1 MKETD
6 NKQEK
11 SEKYIPS
18 MSQLRSILSK
28 LPDPYLTLD
37 QTVPIAID
45 DDEAKKIEFER
56 IIVKKRDGSKSPK
69 WSYKGRIFID
79 SIAFA
84 VSGCAAIDNVEDDAK
99 RTPIGSVMTGE
110 TTDADSYMKRVSE
123 RNRAADRDT
132 WRPRS
137 DERF

>member
-1 MKETD
+1 MKDSVT
-6 NKQEK
+6 KQEK

-79 SIAFA
+79 SKYY
-84 VSGCAAIDNVEDDAK
+84 AK
-99 RTPIGSVMTGE
+99 TS
-110 TTDADSYMKRVSE
+110 K
-123 RNRAADRDT
+123 
-132 WRPRS
+132 
-137 DERF
+137 

>member
-1 MKETD
+1 MKDSDT
-6 NKQEK
+6 KQEK

-37 QTVPIAID
+37 HTVSIAID

-79 SIAFA
+79 SKYY
-84 VSGCAAIDNVEDDAK
+84 AK
-99 RTPIGSVMTGE
+99 TS
-110 TTDADSYMKRVSE
+110 K
-123 RNRAADRDT
+123 
-132 WRPRS
+132 
-137 DERF
+137 

>member
-1 MKETD
+1 MKDSDT
-6 NKQEK
+6 KQEK

-37 QTVPIAID
+37 QTVSIAID

-56 IIVKKRDGSKSPK
+56 IIVKKRDGLKSPK

-79 SIAFA
+79 SKYY
-84 VSGCAAIDNVEDDAK
+84 AK
-99 RTPIGSVMTGE
+99 TS
-110 TTDADSYMKRVSE
+110 K
-123 RNRAADRDT
+123 
-132 WRPRS
+132 
-137 DERF
+137 